1 MASVTE
7 SEVEDIEL
15 FGYVADENPTFKVK
29 VETGI
34 NFREIAVWITGY
46 IVWLAAEAVRKLLR
60 F

>member
-1 MASVTE
+1 MASITE

-46 IVWLAAEAVRKLLR
+46 IV
-60 F
+60 